1 MELSKVMPW
10 LKANDSPADAQGGR
24 PPARSS
30 PAYAS
35 AAADYD
41 AAANLSGRTV
51 VGMPWSPASVVGLV
65 DRGTSA
71 ELARDTSM
79 VEAEPDAR
87 PMGKFKVTVR
97 PKVHRRHVPHH
108 AGLSC
113 QFVFT
118 QG

>member
-1 MELSKVMPW
+1 MELSKVIPW
-10 LKANDSPADAQGGR
+10 LKAHDSPADAQGDR
-24 PPARSS
+24 PAARSS
-30 PAYAS
+30 PADAS
-35 AAADYD
+35 AVADYD
-41 AAANLSGRTV
+41 AAANLSGRTE
-51 VGMPWSPASVVGLV
+51 VGMPRSPASVVGLV
-65 DRGTSA
+65 DRGASA

-97 PKVHRRHVPHH
+97 PKVHRIHVTHH